1 MTKDNHII
9 TLSDISAGKILTDI
23 ALISKV
29 FWGYFEA
36 LIESWREALAI
47 NSKIIKEMM
56 IN

>member
-1 MTKDNHII
+1 MIVPA
-9 TLSDISAGKILTDI
+9 DISDGKTLTNI
-23 ALISKV
+23 ALISTV